1 LWWDGLALSVRA
13 KSRTERLSTS
23 LEVTGS
29 HLTRNFF
36 KMNKRIL
43 FLLSLFLFLLGA
55 CKDKDGPDREI
66 ITYGETY
73 FNDGIHTDK
82 ARYAPGQPV
91 TFYLR
96 ESPKERLT
104 VNYYHLGDLI
114 SSGEVTSSAWTWT
127 PPDKDYRGYLV
138 QLLSGE
144 KLVHSIAVDVSADWK
159 KFPRYGFLSS
169 FGNMSESSV
178 ENTVNTL
185 NRYHING
192 IQFYDWHYEHHQ
204 PLAGTGEAPQEVWR
218 DIIGRDNSLATVRNY
233 IKTARSKNMTT
244 MFYNLAMGA
253 LDNAAQAGVKE
264 SWYLFKDQNHNQ
276 KDYHPLG
283 PPFKSNIYLTNP
295 ANEEWQNYLGLKN
308 NDVYTALD
316 FDGFHVDQ
324 LGNRG
329 DVYDYPGQK
338 VQLDQTYKSF
348 LEAMKRRHPD
358 KRLVMNAVSQFGQE
372 NSISKADVDFLYTEV
387 WNETR
392 TYEDLAGVILDNDAY
407 SGGTRKTVLAA
418 YMNYA
423 KSAGKGYLN
432 KPGILLANSVIFAF
446 GGAHLE
452 LGEHYLSNEYFPN
465 SNLQMKADLK
475 EELLAYYDFMVSYQN
490 LLRDG
495 GSFSAVTV
503 SSGSNQPAIS
513 SWPAGQGQVAAVTK
527 KLAGRQ
533 VVHLI
538 NFTRAGS
545 MEWRDTNAT
554 QPEPETVTGLT
565 LTVGVTQPVKKAWLA
580 SPDLLKGQPRALSF
594 TNKNGSV
601 EITIPSLKYWDMI
614 VFEY

>member
-1 LWWDGLALSVRA
+1 
-13 KSRTERLSTS
+13 
-23 LEVTGS
+23 
-29 HLTRNFF
+29 
-36 KMNKRIL
+36 MNKLIL
-43 FLLSLFLFLLGA
+43 FVLSLFLLGA
-55 CKDKDGPDREI
+55 CSDMQDPGSEI

-73 FNDGIHTDK
+73 FNDGISTDK

-91 TFYLR
+91 IFYLK
-96 ESPKERLT
+96 EAPKERLT
-104 VNYYHLGDLI
+104 VNYWHLGELI
-114 SSGEVTSSAWTWT
+114 STGEITSASWSWH
-127 PPDKDYRGYLV
+127 PPDKDYQGYLV

-144 KLVHSIAVDVSADWK
+144 KVMYSMAVDVSGDWK
-159 KFPRYGFLSS
+159 EFPRYGFLSS
-169 FGNMSESSV
+169 FGSMPESSV
-178 ENTVNTL
+178 ENTINTL

-233 IKTARSKNMTT
+233 MKAARSKNMNT

-264 SWYLFKDQNHNQ
+264 SWYLFKDQNHAQ

-295 ANEEWQNYLGLKN
+295 ANEEWQTYLGLKN
-308 NDVYTALD
+308 DDVYTALD

-338 VQLDQTYKSF
+338 VTLDRTYRPF
-348 LEAMKRRHPD
+348 LEAMKRRHPG

-372 NSISKADVDFLYTEV
+372 NSISKTEVDFLYTEV

-392 TYEDLAGVILDNDAY
+392 TYEDLARVILDNDAY
-407 SGGTRKTVLAA
+407 SDGTKKTVLAA

-446 GGAHLE
+446 GGVHLE

-475 EELLAYYDFMVSYQN
+475 EELLSYYDFLVSYQN

-495 GSFSAVTV
+495 GAFSAVAV
-503 SSGSNQPAIS
+503 RSEGDRPVVS
-513 SWPAGQGQVAAVTK
+513 SWPAMQGQIAAVTK
-527 KLAGRQ
+527 TLENRQ
-533 VVHLI
+533 MIHLI
-538 NFTRAGS
+538 NFTKAGS
-545 MEWRDTNAT
+545 MEWRDTNGT
-554 QPEPETVTGLT
+554 QPEPEKITDLVITAE
-565 LTVGVTQPVKKAWLA
+565 VTQPVKKVWMA
-580 SPDLLKGQPRALSF
+580 SPDLLKGQPQLLPF
-594 TNKNGSV
+594 TNKNGNV
-601 EITIPSLKYWDMI
+601 AITVPALKYWDMI
-614 VFEY
+614 VLEY